1 MAKVSGLTS
10 SLLVGI
16 ADLSGDTGSLDIDT
30 SIAPIDVTSIADTA
44 MSRIVG
50 RADGAISWT
59 GFFNVVAGAAHLVLS
74 ALPKTDVTVTCILP
88 GASAA
93 MVAKQVTYHPTF
105 NPDGSITI
113 AVNALANGSAVE
125 WGVAL

>member
-16 ADLSGDTGSLDIDT
+16 YDISGDTGSLDIET
-30 SIAPIDVTSIADTA
+30 SIAVIDVTSIADVA
-44 MSRIVG
+44 MSRIPG

-59 GFFNVVAGAAHLVLS
+59 GFWNVAASQAHPVLS
-74 ALPKTDVTVTCILP
+74 ALPTTDVTVQALLP

-93 MVAKQVTYHPTF
+93 IVAKQVTYHPTF

-113 AVNALANGSAVE
+113 AVNALGNGNALE
-125 WGVAL
+125 WGVVL

>member
-1 MAKVSGLTS
+1 MAKVSGISS

-16 ADLSGDTGSLDIDT
+16 YDLSGDTGSLDIET
-30 SIAPIDVTSIADTA
+30 SVALIDVTSIADVA

-59 GFFNVVAGAAHLVLS
+59 GFWNVTAGQAHPVLS

-113 AVNALANGSAVE
+113 AVNAVANGSPVE
-125 WGVAL
+125 WGVVL